1 MGKLSKEPST
11 LYQFTLSHDQALR
24 IARLQMINDGAPEEY
39 ADRVLAG
46 PGARTRIYSEVRA
59 SFDIA

>member
-46 PGARTRIYSEVRA
+46 PGARTRIYQEVRA
-59 SFDIA
+59 SFGSA